1 MFTHQQE
8 NDMIFSFKTNNKM
21 NFEIKNL
28 PQKEYIEKEPK
39 PCEVG
44 FSVNPIFAYTTACI
58 FQKEEEAIYD

>member
-8 NDMIFSFKTNNKM
+8 DNMNFSFKTHNRM
-21 NFEIKNL
+21 NFKIKNL

>member
-1 MFTHQQE
+1 
-8 NDMIFSFKTNNKM
+8 MIFSFKTNNKM

-44 FSVNPIFAYTTACI
+44 FSANSIFAYMTVCA
-58 FQKEEEAIYD
+58 FQKEEETIYD